1 MVAFALTAGGGLLDP
16 RTPRCPMP
24 TQRQMVARGMALSAG
39 WRHCGEFTFTR
50 PRPAF
55 GAASDVMPMAPS
67 SSTRPSSSRR
77 GHSAAQSP
85 RCHLPTVPASLSH
98 TSARLRAVEDLC
110 SSFSW
115 TPAQLQSIGFTDHEI
130 RQGRLSCTKVGVLPA
145 VPGKLSPQQLRQHAM
160 RDACSVTYWSALQLQ
175 DLGVFSRKDL
185 EEVGFFTPPCFRPLP
200 RPLTAR

>member
-1 MVAFALTAGGGLLDP
+1 MAACWIHGHRGA
-16 RTPRCPMP
+16 RCP
-24 TQRQMVARGMALSAG
+24 RSDRWLHAG
-39 WRHCGEFTFTR
+39 WPSPPDGDTV
-50 PRPAF
+50 
-55 GAASDVMPMAPS
+55 ASSHSRVQGLRLVQRLPMAPS